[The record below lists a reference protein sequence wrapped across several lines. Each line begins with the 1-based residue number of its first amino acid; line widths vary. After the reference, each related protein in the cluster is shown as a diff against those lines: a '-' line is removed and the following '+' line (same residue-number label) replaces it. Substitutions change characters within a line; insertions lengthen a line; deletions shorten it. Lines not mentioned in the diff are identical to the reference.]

1 MSVPSGA
8 KIWKVWPPCGSYVVG
23 GLSLN
28 CLALEIA
35 KHRKEECRQE
45 EVHGII
51 FSQQP
56 QSTDKD
62 YRRAVQQPVDDSSL
76 STTAACR
83 RQQPVDDSLST
94 TACRQQLRVLTMV
107 VTVIDGSVMFSY
119 GYG

>member
-1 MSVPSGA
+1 MALFFHSSLKVLT
-8 KIWKVWPPCGSYVVG
+8 KIIDEQY
-23 GLSLN
+23 
-28 CLALEIA
+28 
-35 KHRKEECRQE
+35 
-45 EVHGII
+45 
-51 FSQQP
+51 
-56 QSTDKD
+56 
-62 YRRAVQQPVDDSSL
+62 SSL